1 MAKFK
6 VGDKVK
12 ILDGSNIEGYRGI
25 WVSEGMEEYVG
36 RILTISHI
44 ISDDNNGVS
53 YKMQDT
59 YFTFDERGLELAE
72 KENNTMKRRNSS
84 II

>member
-12 ILDGSNIEGYRGI
+12 ILEGSYIEGYRGI
-25 WVSEGMEEYVG
+25 WVSKAMEEYVG

-44 ISDDNNGVS
+44 ISDDNNGVL
-53 YKMQDT
+53 YKMH
-59 YFTFDERGLELAE
+59 
-72 KENNTMKRRNSS
+72 
-84 II
+84 